1 MLTPCNHDEN
11 PDGILPLKSRMSRT
25 NPSPRYF
32 RVFSPIFLGLFSSP
46 MNGGLPEFNN
56 LGTAPSLGLGG
67 FGLVLPLVPR
77 QRIGALIHTLTLFE
91 QKSRMIR
98 GIILKGKIQERD
110 LVGHICGT
118 FYRLR
123 VELYVLLAIYNLL

>member
-1 MLTPCNHDEN
+1 
-11 PDGILPLKSRMSRT
+11 
-25 NPSPRYF
+25 
-32 RVFSPIFLGLFSSP
+32 

-123 VELYVLLAIYNLL
+123 VELYALLAIYNLL